1 MNKIKEKH
9 QKDIKITKN
18 TKNITPDTIDKLLAS
33 VKSNCTAKF
42 DESIDLN
49 FLINNKQKK

>member
-1 MNKIKEKH
+1 MTSKRYKKLPE
-9 QKDIKITKN
+9 N

-49 FLINNKQKK
+49 FLINNKQKKMKSI